1 MVVKSLLGIITTS
14 MRRGHIELTP
24 NLTKQELAVL
34 EALLKCDRILQVAEV
49 LFVQPDTVR
58 KHLRHIYN
66 KLGVH
71 SIHRAIVRALELGL
85 IQMPSRE

>member
-34 EALLKCDRILQVAEV
+34 EALLKCDRIPQVAEV

>member
-1 MVVKSLLGIITTS
+1 MVVKSLQGIIITG

-34 EALLKCDRILQVAEV
+34 EALLNYDRIPQVAEV
-49 LFVQPDTVR
+49 LSVQPDTVR
-58 KHLRHIYN
+58 KHLCHIYN

-71 SIHRAIVRALELGL
+71 SVHRAIVRALELGL

>member
-24 NLTKQELAVL
+24 NFTKQELAVL

-58 KHLRHIYN
+58 KPLRHIYN